1 MGQVKVP
8 GKGQFRPQ
16 QAGCYHAHVLVPG
29 AGAVKQHAIA
39 PVHRQVF
46 PGVKTQARHA
56 VHLAQRGA
64 QLQRLAGT
72 VLPHSL
78 QFLDGQVIIA
88 LAGGDFRCGAL
99 SGFHLAQNAAL
110 ETDQAFAAAQ
120 DILLAGQKLFHPQ
133 LRAVHRHPHVGG
145 VIRQADEK
153 IILQGRVTV
162 NGKPVIELGTKVS
175 PTDRILIDGR
185 PLRKERHRYFLLNKP
200 PAVMTT
206 MKDPRGRRTVAELMD
221 KERERVYPVGRLD
234 FMTEGLL
241 IMTNDGALAQ
251 GMTHP
256 SYHINKTYEVVVD
269 GHVEEEKLD
278 KLRTGIRLCDGMTA
292 PALVEVKRYD
302 SRRDQSI
309 FEVTIHEGRNRQVRR
324 MCEAIGYPVRKLKR
338 TQVAFLSLQGVKKG
352 AYRELT
358 DDEVVHLKKLVMH
371 HE

>member
-1 MGQVKVP
+1 MTEVQVERLQKMM
-8 GKGQFRPQ
+8 
-16 QAGCYHAHVLVPG
+16 AAS
-29 AGAVKQHAIA
+29 
-39 PVHRQVF
+39 
-46 PGVKTQARHA
+46 GVASR
-56 VHLAQRGA
+56 RE
-64 QLQRLAGT
+64 
-72 VLPHSL
+72 
-78 QFLDGQVIIA
+78 
-88 LAGGDFRCGAL
+88 C
-99 SGFHLAQNAAL
+99 
-110 ETDQAFAAAQ
+110 
-120 DILLAGQKLFHPQ
+120 
-133 LRAVHRHPHVGG
+133 
-145 VIRQADEK
+145 EK

-278 KLRTGIRLCDGMTA
+278 KLRKGIRLCDGMTA